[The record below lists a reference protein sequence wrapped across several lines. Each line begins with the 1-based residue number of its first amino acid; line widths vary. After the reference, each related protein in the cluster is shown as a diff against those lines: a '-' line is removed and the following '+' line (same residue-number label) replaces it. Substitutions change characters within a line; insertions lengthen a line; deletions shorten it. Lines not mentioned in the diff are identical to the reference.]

1 MEAVCSGLLIDYNQ
15 AIGDRPKSSSNGETI
30 CYDGFLIPEPLIS
43 QEFGF
48 IKGAFMYNKQMISY
62 LVAGLIT
69 LQACTT
75 VDPYSKE
82 EKSSSA
88 TTGAVIGA
96 VAGAML
102 GIATSKDKK
111 KRKERALKGAGI
123 GAIAGGGI
131 GYYMDVQ
138 EAKLRQRLENT
149 GVSVT
154 RDGENIILNLP
165 SNITF
170 DVNKTDVNP
179 EFVEVLDSVALVLN
193 EYPSTMIEVSGHTD
207 SSGSENYNQLLSQ
220 QRAQSVSDLLIRNG
234 VAAVRIDTVGYGE
247 SHPVAS
253 NKTQDGRQLNRR
265 VELTLLPYV
274 AE

>member
-1 MEAVCSGLLIDYNQ
+1 M
-15 AIGDRPKSSSNGETI
+15 T
-30 CYDGFLIPEPLIS
+30 
-43 QEFGF
+43 
-48 IKGAFMYNKQMISY
+48 NKIMISC
-62 LVAGLIT
+62 LLAALIT

-82 EKSSSA
+82 EKTSKA

-96 VAGAML
+96 VAGAVI

-123 GAIAGGGI
+123 GAIAGGGV

-154 RDGENIILNLP
+154 RDGDNIILNLP
-165 SNITF
+165 GNITF
-170 DVNKTDVNP
+170 EVDKSDVKGD
-179 EFVEVLDSVALVLN
+179 FVEILDSVALVLN
-193 EYPSTMIEVSGHTD
+193 EYKSTMIEVAGHTD
-207 SSGSENYNQLLSQ
+207 STGSESYNQLLSQ
-220 QRAQSVSDLLIRNG
+220 QRAQSVSDILNRNG
-234 VAAVRIDTVGYGE
+234 VAGVRIDTVGYGE
-247 SHPVAS
+247 SRPIAS
-253 NKTQDGRQLNRR
+253 NSNAAGRQQNRR

-274 AE
+274 ESS